1 MKHYRWISLLL
12 VFFLLA
18 AGNPGT
24 VDAQSSDSVYIP
36 ETGHWIWGEFLHTYN
51 SVADPLVYFGY
62 PITDN
67 FADTETG
74 QQVQYFQRALFM
86 LEETDGE
93 EQVIIAPLGELLHED
108 GAQLADIPNDGP
120 TCRKFASGFSVCYAF
135 LQFYDAYDGD
145 TWFGEPIS
153 EVEVADG
160 HYVQYFRNVRME
172 WWPDK
177 PSGQKVN
184 LSDLGRIYFDKVIA
198 KPELLKSSPS
208 EAVVSKQVN
217 PSVNV
222 FALKSLIGA
231 GEQQTVFVIVQDQT
245 LKPLSGAE
253 VGMTV
258 YYPDGEKEYYRMS
271 ESNEFGIS
279 QLTFPVEDY
288 EPRSIVNVEVE
299 ANVRGE
305 KAKGKT
311 WFRLWW

>member
-1 MKHYRWISLLL
+1 MVL
-12 VFFLLA
+12 FLLS
-18 AGNPGT
+18 AGITGT
-24 VDAQSSDSVYIP
+24 VNAQSSDSVYIP
-36 ETGHWIWGEFLHTYN
+36 ETGHWIWGEFLRTYN

-62 PITDN
+62 PITDD
-67 FADTETG
+67 FTDLETG

-86 LEETDGE
+86 LEENDGE
-93 EQVIIAPLGELLHED
+93 ELVTIAPLGELLHED
-108 GAQLADIPNDGP
+108 DAQLADIPNDGP
-120 TCRKFASGFSVCYAF
+120 TCRAFESGFSVCYAF

-145 TWFGEPIS
+145 TWFGDPIS

-160 HYVQYFRNVRME
+160 HYVQYFKNVRME

-184 LSDLGRIYFDKVIA
+184 LSDLGRIYFDKFVG
-198 KPELLKSSPS
+198 KPELLKSSQS
-208 EAVVSKQVN
+208 EMVASNQVK

-231 GEQQTVFVIVQDQT
+231 GEQQTVFVVVQDQY

-258 YYPDGEKEYYRMS
+258 YYPDGEKEYYRLP

-279 QLTFPVEDY
+279 QLGFPVEDY
-288 EPRSIVNVEVE
+288 EPRSTVNVEVE

-305 KAKGKT
+305 KARGKT